1 MTKLKNT
8 RVATEILDELNGRS
22 GYDNL
27 WDDLDE
33 DLRKEIKD
41 AIIEILEQYYETA

>member
-1 MTKLKNT
+1 MTTAFKH
-8 RVATEILDELNGRS
+8 ACAAIEILDELNGRN

-41 AIIEILEQYYETA
+41 AIIEILEQYYEE